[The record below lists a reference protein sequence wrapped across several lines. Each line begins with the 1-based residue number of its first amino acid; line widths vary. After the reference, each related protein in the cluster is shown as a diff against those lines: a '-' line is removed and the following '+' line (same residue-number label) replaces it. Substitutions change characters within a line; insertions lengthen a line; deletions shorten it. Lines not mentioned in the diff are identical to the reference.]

1 MSRQKQVLSKS
12 DILVGRK
19 ITKKV
24 EDYIEEVSS
33 KPKFAKLIKISR
45 GTLNTRL
52 EKHNWTET
60 EKFLLQE
67 RNII

>member
-1 MSRQKQVLSKS
+1 MSRKKQVMSQS
-12 DILVGRK
+12 DKIVGGK

-24 EDYIEEVSS
+24 EAYIEEVSS
-33 KPKFAKLIKISR
+33 KPKFAKLLKVSR

-60 EKFLLQE
+60 EKYLLKE